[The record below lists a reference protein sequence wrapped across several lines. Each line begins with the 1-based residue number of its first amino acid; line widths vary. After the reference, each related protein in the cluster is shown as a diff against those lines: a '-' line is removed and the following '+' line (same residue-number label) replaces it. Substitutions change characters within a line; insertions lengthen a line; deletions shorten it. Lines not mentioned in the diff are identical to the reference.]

1 MKLSDWWKRKNGQA
15 KTITLLAVLLTL
27 QIGLC
32 FSTETITNAL
42 HASIPQG
49 YDHPTWNITLWIWQ
63 FFLCL
68 VTLAL
73 IVVIAIWWHP
83 GISSSRKKSRQG
95 KND

>member
-1 MKLSDWWKRKNGQA
+1 MKLPEWWIRKSGQA
-15 KTITLLAVLLTL
+15 KTITLLAALLTL

-32 FSTETITNAL
+32 VSTETITNSL
-42 HASIPQG
+42 HMPIPQG
-49 YDHPTWNITLWIWQ
+49 YDHPMWNLNLMVWQ

-73 IVVIAIWWHP
+73 IVALAVWWHQ
-83 GISSSRKKSRQG
+83 GLSSSRKKSRQG